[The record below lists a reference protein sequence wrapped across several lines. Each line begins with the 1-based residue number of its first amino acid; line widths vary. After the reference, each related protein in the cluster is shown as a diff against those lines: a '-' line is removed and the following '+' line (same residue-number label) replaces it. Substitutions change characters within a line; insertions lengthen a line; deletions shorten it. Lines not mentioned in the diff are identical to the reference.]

1 MHRKL
6 FISLIYLVPVLC
18 LTGISI
24 AEDTKQDPSAVSGK
38 AVLLSLHNEDIRRI
52 MGRLNTLAYER
63 EFTEL
68 ELDRMRRENLE
79 TLATAAADLVK
90 IAEQLPE
97 SIPDNQMSE
106 EEQVTFRAMA
116 NQLQDETLRLLD
128 TTATS
133 SYSERQSGYRELEKT
148 CTACHNLFRGQ

>member
-1 MHRKL
+1 
-6 FISLIYLVPVLC
+6 
-18 LTGISI
+18 
-24 AEDTKQDPSAVSGK
+24 
-38 AVLLSLHNEDIRRI
+38 
-52 MGRLNTLAYER
+52 
-63 EFTEL
+63 
-68 ELDRMRRENLE
+68 
-79 TLATAAADLVK
+79 AADLVK